1 MSEPLTPSEPLAQTD
16 AQPPHHAMDDAR
28 TMPIVVYVLYLLGFA
43 SGLITTVAGLVV
55 AYSLKSRAGEI
66 GRSHYVF
73 QIRTIWIGLLW
84 LALAAAVWLV
94 GLPLTVILIGL
105 AFWWVAGVMLA
116 ILCVWFVV
124 RCIVG
129 LIFIGRN
136 EPYPRPQAW
145 LI

>member
-1 MSEPLTPSEPLAQTD
+1 MPEPLIPTD
-16 AQPPHHAMDDAR
+16 APAPHRAMDDDR

-43 SGLITTVAGLVV
+43 SGLVTTLVGLII
-55 AYSLKSRAGEI
+55 AYSLKPRAGEI

-73 QIRTIWIGLLW
+73 QVRTAWIGLVW
-84 LALAAAVWLV
+84 LAIAAAVWLV
-94 GLPLTVILIGL
+94 GLPLTVVLVGL
-105 AFWWVAGVMLA
+105 AFWWLAGTMLA
-116 ILCVWFVV
+116 ILGVWFVV
-124 RCIVG
+124 RCVVG